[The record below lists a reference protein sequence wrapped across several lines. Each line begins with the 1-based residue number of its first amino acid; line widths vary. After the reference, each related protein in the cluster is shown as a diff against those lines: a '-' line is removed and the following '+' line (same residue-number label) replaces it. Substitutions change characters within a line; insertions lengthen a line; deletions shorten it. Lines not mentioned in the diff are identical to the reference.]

1 VFERFTDS
9 TRRVVVLAQEEAR
22 HLNHNYIGTEHLLL
36 GLMAEGKSPAALALD
51 DLGYTREAVRGGVDE
66 ILGRGQVPTSKDP
79 VPFSPR
85 AKKILELSLRESL
98 ALSHPFIGPEHL
110 LLGLLRERE
119 GVGAQILV
127 AQGPSLEV
135 IRQRVLERVG
145 THPAS
150 VTARQFTSGERTGAT
165 RLEEILNNLERR
177 LEAIEI
183 RLSALEDRLDG

>member
-22 HLNHNYIGTEHLLL
+22 HLNHSYIGTEHLLL
-36 GLMAEGKSPAALALD
+36 GLMAEGESPAALALD
-51 DLGYTREAVRGGVDE
+51 DLGYDREAVRDGVEE
-66 ILGRGQVPTSKDP
+66 IIGRGQEATSKDP

-119 GVGAQILV
+119 GVGAQILL
-127 AQGPSLEV
+127 AQGPSLDV

-145 THPAS
+145 TGPAP
-150 VTARQFTSGERTGAT
+150 VTARQFTSGPT
-165 RLEEILNNLERR
+165 RMEEILNNIERR